1 MTTMNKDKFLRVL
14 TDITDDTPLLLIDKD
29 SALNNKIAAG
39 LKFNKRVK
47 VGKDASPDQDYMGSG
62 IDLTFPAGP
71 NKNKDVGK
79 T

>member
-47 VGKDASPDQDYMGSG
+47 VGKDASPD
-62 IDLTFPAGP
+62 
-71 NKNKDVGK
+71 
-79 T
+79 